1 MNDEAISPN
10 LPLDIITDILSRLP
24 VLQIARCKCVCK
36 PWLELLE
43 SPEFSKLH
51 LSKSSPGLV
60 VYLSLGI
67 SEVLNIFGFED
78 ELELEQHELK
88 YKPVMKFD
96 LPEFVTPL
104 KGVTMIAG
112 SVNGLLCLRLKDHTS
127 QPDDL
132 CICNPITREYV
143 SFPTPEGVIQYPSIV
158 TYGFGV
164 STVSGRYKAVRIFH
178 ESELDQTGACV
189 GIPRSD
195 CHVYTLGTTGT
206 WRSIAPSPPF
216 RYDCY
221 SIGAF
226 VNGNLHWLV
235 GNLRNSHVISC
246 LDLETELFKTFPAP
260 PLPAYRSCLGSLV
273 VLGDCLS
280 VCDNSSEND
289 IVIWI
294 MKDYGVAKSWT
305 KEFVISKL
313 PDLCGE
319 CYELVFPIK
328 VFKNGDILMIWGDF
342 NLFYYSNNTKTTST
356 MSLFELE
363 FAIGCI
369 EAMLHVPSLVSLT
382 CFAGENVHS
391 F

>member
-36 PWLELLE
+36 PWLELLK

-51 LSKSSPGLV
+51 LPKSSPGLV
-60 VYLSLGI
+60 VYLSLRS

-104 KGVTMIAG
+104 KRVMMIAG
-112 SVNGLLCLRLKDHTS
+112 SVNGMLCLRLKDHNS

-143 SFPTPEGVIQYPSIV
+143 SFPTPEGVIQYPSKV

-164 STVSGRYKAVRIFH
+164 STVSGQYKAVRIFH
-178 ESELDQTGACV
+178 ESELDQTRACV

-216 RYDCY
+216 CYNSY

-235 GNLRNSHVISC
+235 GDLRNSHVISC
-246 LDLETELFKTFPAP
+246 LDLETELFNTFPAP
-260 PLPAYRSCLGSLV
+260 PLPGYWSCLGSLV

-313 PDLCGE
+313 PYLAGE

-342 NLFYYSNNTKTTST
+342 HLFYYSNKTKTTSRIG
-356 MSLFELE
+356 LFELE
-363 FAIGCI
+363 FIGCI
-369 EAMLHVPSLVSLT
+369 EAMLHVPSFVSLT